1 MKEFLVGF
9 TRVTLV
15 RAENREEAQRL
26 FFETLKERHA
36 SDELTIEEMNV
47 V

>member
-9 TRVTLV
+9 TRVTLL
-15 RAENREEAQRL
+15 RAENREEAQTL
-26 FFETLKERHA
+26 FYEALKEKHA
-36 SDELTIEEMNV
+36 SDELAIEEVNV